1 MSRVL
6 VIVAALVAAV
16 SLGACS
22 SNAPQV
28 DQTVEEQQTEQDSTV
43 EETPEESQDP
53 AEPAPLADDD
63 VVNEFITAYNAI
75 SGSPITEVEDGNIRT
90 KFFAYS
96 YGYYLELLHANDTD
110 KITVTISETNE
121 NASAG
126 VAGMR
131 DVFCDVVRTID
142 PSVTADQ
149 ASTFLDSLISGGVI
163 ADDQQIGTARVL
175 FVPDAELSNGHSR
188 GHIEVSA
195 Q

>member
-1 MSRVL
+1 MPRVL
-6 VIVAALVAAV
+6 AIIAALVAAI

-22 SNAPQV
+22 SNASQA
-28 DQTVEEQQTEQDSTV
+28 DQPVEEQQVEQDATV
-43 EETPEESQDP
+43 KETPEEPQDP
-53 AEPAPLADDD
+53 VEPAPLADDE

-131 DVFCDVVRTID
+131 DVFCDVICTID
-142 PSVTADQ
+142 PSVAADQ

-188 GHIEVSA
+188 GPIEVSA